1 MNSNGEQDK
10 LIKAIIDLLSTD
22 PDKAQSAGL
31 IAYIMNKNDVI
42 YGKVE
47 LTKLVKHCIEA
58 ARQQGH
64 LILENAR
71 GYYLASDYDQ
81 FDAWRKEYVIARMT
95 ALLDMLHAMG
105 KAAKQK
111 FGRDDAPDLPVLN

>member
-1 MNSNGEQDK
+1 MNSHNQQDK
-10 LIKAIIDLLSTD
+10 LIKAIIDLLSTN
-22 PDKAQSAGL
+22 PDEAQSAGL
-31 IAYIMNKNDVI
+31 IAYMMSKNMA
-42 YGKVE
+42 GKVE
-47 LTKLVKHCIEA
+47 LTKLVKRAIVEA
-58 ARQQGH
+58 RLQGH

-105 KAAKQK
+105 RSAKQE